1 MHGCNHDLHTEAN
14 SKPAIIYGLRRR
26 TGRERRKKTRRCI
39 EAARSDGERERET
52 EPGEEESQVDTAGKK
67 EERKNGRNEGE
78 IKRETMYRS
87 TGYILSAPLAH

>member
-1 MHGCNHDLHTEAN
+1 M
-14 SKPAIIYGLRRR
+14 
-26 TGRERRKKTRRCI
+26 
-39 EAARSDGERERET
+39 ERERET